1 MTGDISSL
9 PPLSSAAAQQ
19 IKSGAM
25 PNDLV
30 KLLQP
35 SPGLIPPGSSASAQ
49 VVSQQPGDQAFQLLL
64 RLNLSDGQQP
74 LVQASS
80 QQPYPVGAN
89 LLVSQPTPGSLA
101 ITVQQSLSN
110 AVASLLSIDTKQ
122 LPVGTLL
129 QGTVQSSQVLSQLPG
144 GGDGQPATYRNVVTL
159 LNTLLAGTTL
169 TVDSPQ
175 PLTVGSLLSAQVQGA
190 QSLAFVQLSDRLDQ
204 LAIAQQLNTQ
214 QNRQGSLTGL
224 LDLLQNMQPNTPLSP
239 DLRAAIDA
247 LLNGLP
253 TPQQMTDPKSVA
265 LALAGSG
272 AFLEAK
278 LLGGQDPASA
288 PDLKANLLRLIAQT
302 LPGVPGASYDA
313 AAAANNMARVMPSFI
328 RSALGT
334 LGLVSDKTQ
343 QSSFPLTARDLNM
356 SKNEDLETLLKLAA
370 SAVSRLQSHQLSGL
384 EQTRTTAD
392 GTQLT
397 TWQLEIP
404 MRNLQDIVPLQV
416 KVQREESPDHDDA
429 DDKDDGITP
438 AKEKLWRVDLAF
450 DLEPLGPLQ
459 VQAQLVRGSLSSQLW
474 AERPQSA
481 ELIEREL
488 GHLRTRL
495 IDAGITVSELAC
507 HRGTPPQG
515 QRTALEQRW
524 IDETA

>member
-9 PPLSSAAAQQ
+9 ASLSSAAASLA
-19 IKSGAM
+19 KAGAT

-35 SPGLIPPGSSASAQ
+35 AQGLIPAGSTATAQ

-64 RLNLSDGQQP
+64 RLNLSNGQQP

-89 LLVSQPTPGSLA
+89 LLVSQPTASSLA
-101 ITVQQSLSN
+101 ITVQQNLSN

-129 QGTVQSSQVLSQLPG
+129 QGTVQSSQLLTQ
-144 GGDGQPATYRNVVTL
+144 GDGQPTSYRNVITL
-159 LNTLLAGTTL
+159 LNTLLAGTSL

-175 PLTVGSLLSAQVQGA
+175 PLNVGSLLSAQVQGS
-190 QSLAFVQLSDRLDQ
+190 QSLVFVQLSDRLDQ
-204 LAIAQQLNTQ
+204 LAIAQQLSTQ

-224 LDLLQNMQPNTPLSP
+224 LDLLQNMPSTTSLSP

-253 TPQQMTDPKSVA
+253 TPQQLTDPKSLA

-278 LLGGQDPASA
+278 LLSSQDPASA
-288 PDLKANLLRLIAQT
+288 PDLKANLLRLIAQV
-302 LPGVPGASYDA
+302 LPGVPGSSYDA

-384 EQTRTTAD
+384 EQTRTAAD

-416 KVQREESPDHDDA
+416 KVQREESPDKDEA
-429 DDKDDGITP
+429 DHKDDGITP

-474 AERPQSA
+474 AERPASA
-481 ELIEREL
+481 ELIAREL
-488 GHLRTRL
+488 EHLRTRL
-495 IDAGITVSELAC
+495 VDAGITVSELAC